1 MQSTKPFEVFN
12 LRSMLAVPYFEKKLY
27 ELDEDKEGELTAE
40 NVLALAEQVEG
51 EIQGGPS
58 ARPLLTVPHL
68 LSDEASCYYHGYVLA
83 EMAVHQTR
91 AFFTARD
98 GYIVDN
104 PAVGPTLA
112 RKMWQPGNSVAFLD
126 LVERLTGKALSGA
139 AWVAELKQDLEQ
151 AVAEEKAAYDRA
163 VAAEE
168 ESESELSGSGGG
180 GSGVDL
186 DMRVRIVD
194 GDEVIADTAEDGDF
208 LTTCSKFET
217 YIQKRYR

>member
-1 MQSTKPFEVFN
+1 M
-12 LRSMLAVPYFEKKLY
+12 
-27 ELDEDKEGELTAE
+27 
-40 NVLALAEQVEG
+40 
-51 EIQGGPS
+51 
-58 ARPLLTVPHL
+58 
-68 LSDEASCYYHGYVLA
+68 
-83 EMAVHQTR
+83 
-91 AFFTARD
+91 
-98 GYIVDN
+98 
-104 PAVGPTLA
+104 
-112 RKMWQPGNSVAFLD
+112 AFLD